1 MVKADVVMGRVCC
14 GEGVL
19 LGVEWQGGGGD
30 DAECRMCGHCSW

>member
-30 DAECRMCGHCSW
+30 DAECRMCGHCSR